1 MFDVICAGMALVDSI
16 VRGFDPQPISA
27 SGYRAV
33 SGSLNAGGEAINEA
47 IASAKLG
54 LKTGILCRLGSD
66 AAGKLIESELQSFGV
81 DTGRIIRSGTTPVTT
96 MFVME
101 NGRRKSITNEAH
113 RQTFRPEERPEL
125 FTDAG
130 ALILGSLFR
139 VPFDNPESVFSVLSA
154 AKEAGQTVFADTK
167 LPNFRRLNLSDLQ
180 DSLPLIDYITPNED
194 EAAWY
199 SGKKDPDEMAD
210 VFLKAGVRHVIIKLG
225 AEGCLLKGGSI
236 RLRLPAFPVN
246 AVDTTGAGDQ
256 FLAGFVSE
264 VLRGASLPEALRF
277 ANACGA
283 LCTTAV
289 GAGTALKS
297 REQVLQWM
305 ESSTKSAT

>member
-1 MFDVICAGMALVDSI
+1 MALVDSI
-16 VRGFDPQPISA
+16 IRGFDPKPVSA

-33 SGSLNAGGEAINEA
+33 SGSLNAGGEAVNEA

-54 LKTGILCRLGSD
+54 LKTGILCRLGND
-66 AAGKLIESELQSFGV
+66 AAGELIVSLLRSLGV
-81 DTGRIIRSGTTPVTT
+81 DTGRIICSGTTPVTT

-101 NGRRKSITNEAH
+101 NGTRRSITNEAH
-113 RQTFRPEERPEL
+113 RQGFHPEQHPGL
-125 FTDAG
+125 FTDAR

-139 VPFDNPESVFSVLSA
+139 TPFDDPEIIFAMLSA
-154 AKEAGQTVFADTK
+154 AKAAGQTVFADTK
-167 LPNFRRLNLSDLQ
+167 LPNFRRLDLSDLR
-180 DSLPLIDYITPNED
+180 DALPLIDYITPNED

-199 SGKKDPDEMAD
+199 SGKEDPDEMAD
-210 VFLKAGVRHVIIKLG
+210 VFLNAGVRNVIIKLG
-225 AEGCLLKGGSI
+225 AEGCLLKGGNT
-236 RLRLPAFPVN
+236 RLRLSAFPVK

-264 VLRGASLPEALRF
+264 ILRGAPLPEALRF

-283 LCTTAV
+283 VCTTAV

-305 ESSTKSAT
+305 ESAIKSAT

>member
-1 MFDVICAGMALVDSI
+1 
-16 VRGFDPQPISA
+16 
-27 SGYRAV
+27 
-33 SGSLNAGGEAINEA
+33 
-47 IASAKLG
+47 
-54 LKTGILCRLGSD
+54 
-66 AAGKLIESELQSFGV
+66 
-81 DTGRIIRSGTTPVTT
+81 
-96 MFVME
+96 
-101 NGRRKSITNEAH
+101 
-113 RQTFRPEERPEL
+113 
-125 FTDAG
+125 
-130 ALILGSLFR
+130 
-139 VPFDNPESVFSVLSA
+139 
-154 AKEAGQTVFADTK
+154 
-167 LPNFRRLNLSDLQ
+167 
-180 DSLPLIDYITPNED
+180 
-194 EAAWY
+194 
-199 SGKKDPDEMAD
+199 MAD

-236 RLRLPAFPVN
+236 RLRLPAFPVK

-264 VLRGASLPEALRF
+264 VLRGSSLPEALRF